1 MKTNFHK
8 NKLFTKG
15 RYSFLSPLFFNKLPI
30 HFFKLIALF
39 FIISTTS
46 CNKMD
51 VLAPV
56 KVAKEDQGFKDLV
69 VSDEFTWGATK
80 SITLNIIPLQT
91 DNDLPK
97 TLYVKTLDGN
107 TLLKYNTIMQQAL
120 QIQFD
125 MPTDQTKLK
134 IIYGSIEKIVE
145 VTGNN
150 IAFDFITPIPAQ
162 YE

>member
-1 MKTNFHK
+1 MKANYYK
-8 NKLFTKG
+8 NQLNAIVNYTFFT
-15 RYSFLSPLFFNKLPI
+15 PPFFNKLPAT
-30 HFFKLIALF
+30 FSKLIAVLF
-39 FIISTTS
+39 ILATTS

-97 TLYVKTLDGN
+97 TLYVKTIDGN
-107 TLLKYNTIMQQAL
+107 TLLKYNTNMQQAL

>member
-1 MKTNFHK
+1 
-8 NKLFTKG
+8 
-15 RYSFLSPLFFNKLPI
+15 
-30 HFFKLIALF
+30 
-39 FIISTTS
+39 
-46 CNKMD
+46 
-51 VLAPV
+51 
-56 KVAKEDQGFKDLV
+56 
-69 VSDEFTWGATK
+69 
-80 SITLNIIPLQT
+80 
-91 DNDLPK
+91 
-97 TLYVKTLDGN
+97 
-107 TLLKYNTIMQQAL
+107 MQQAL